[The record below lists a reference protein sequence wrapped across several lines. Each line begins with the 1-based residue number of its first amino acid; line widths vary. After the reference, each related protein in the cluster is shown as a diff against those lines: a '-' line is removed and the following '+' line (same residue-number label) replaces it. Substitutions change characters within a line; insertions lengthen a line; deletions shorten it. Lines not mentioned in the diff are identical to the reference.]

1 LVITTRAYRL
11 TLSKRNGKILSLVD
25 RASGVRLAM
34 NTNRCLWGV
43 ATQNDHAYLGGCS
56 FAPRAARRFS
66 YSWDR
71 AAARLTL
78 MYRGW
83 AVVTVHALPTM
94 FDLRLRVESH
104 GPALTRVEFP
114 EALAGNTATVTAGY
128 APTVLP
134 GIRLAPAFF
143 ARVGGDVQLYPSRWA
158 FADYL
163 ALDAGDAHVAVYS
176 ISKGPL
182 YPVQLGFLHAAAP
195 SPCSG
200 STYCLVHEFQT
211 WIAHRATWTSPVV
224 RVRVGGTAEQSILAY
239 RHDNGIDAYPSLQ
252 SKLGARLTTYAEAPL
267 FKANLRLLRPFRDW
281 ATELQRLPSPRRVHP
296 AGFQT
301 GGFDVNDPDFLPP
314 DPRYGTLSDFSA
326 MIAAAHR
333 VGDLV
338 MPYGNLSWWDPSS
351 PTMRAGVQTNDVA
364 VLDQK
369 GAPEMVSYGDHT
381 GVIVS
386 PYATLVRQRIAQYMD
401 DWRIRVPVDCM
412 FLDQIGARPWLRDFN
427 PASPNP
433 TAYDDGW
440 LAMLADYSDRC
451 LMVEDGWDRLA
462 RNSVGFHGSL
472 LMMSRE
478 LDLPNTLFG
487 TGNWQPYPLAVWL
500 FHDKVLMYQHDL
512 YDGTFTTDG
521 EVLTWNMAFGM
532 INSYSWDALA
542 ANANPW
548 LDLVARLQRDFGPHY
563 VGIRL
568 SGYKNLAPDVNESTY
583 GDLSVVA
590 SRDAVRGYSVAG
602 YDVAPGGFFARTAAN
617 DLLAGAFEGSFDG
630 VPLSAGVHYVIVER
644 GAAGVTVSQ
653 PVGADSDV
661 AVEPPAAWSA
671 GHTLTATAMA
681 SDRTQ
686 IGTVDG
692 RLQDGHYV
700 FRYAGTLNGRA
711 VAEYRITVGN

>member
-1 LVITTRAYRL
+1 MVITTHAYRL

-25 RASGVRLAM
+25 RASGAHLAM

-43 ATQNDHAYLGGCS
+43 ATQSDRSYVGGCS

-66 YSWDR
+66 YRWNR
-71 AAARLTL
+71 AAASLTL
-78 MYRGW
+78 TYRGS
-83 AVVTVHALPTM
+83 AVVTVHALQTA
-94 FDLRLRVESH
+94 FDLRLRVENH

-114 EALAGNTATVTAGY
+114 EALAGDTATVTAGY

-134 GIRLAPAFF
+134 GVRLAPAFF
-143 ARVGGDVQLYPSRWA
+143 SRVGSDVQLYPSRWA

-163 ALDAGDAHVAVYS
+163 ALDAGDAHLSVYS
-176 ISKGPL
+176 VSRGPL
-182 YPVQLGFLHAAAP
+182 YPVQLGFVHAAAP
-195 SPCSG
+195 APCSG
-200 STYCLVHEFQT
+200 LSYCVVHEFQT
-211 WIAHRATWTSPVV
+211 WIVRGATWTSPVV
-224 RVRVGGTAEQSILAY
+224 RVRIGDTAEQSIVAY

-252 SKLGARLTTYAEAPL
+252 SKLGTRLNTFAEAPL

-281 ATELQRLPSPRRVHP
+281 ATELQRLPSPLLVHP

-314 DPRYGTLSDFSA
+314 DPSYGTTADFSA

-333 VGDLV
+333 LGDLV
-338 MPYGNLSWWDPSS
+338 MPYGNLSWWDPGS
-351 PTMRAGVQTNDVA
+351 PTMQALQTKDVA
-364 VLDQK
+364 VLDER
-369 GAPEMVSYGDHT
+369 GNPETVSYGDHT

-386 PYATLVRQRIAQYMD
+386 PYAALVRQRIAQYMD
-401 DWRIRVPVDCM
+401 DWQTRVPVDCM

-427 PASPNP
+427 PAAPTP

-440 LAMLADYSDRC
+440 LAMLATYSDRC

-478 LDLPNTLFG
+478 LDLPNAFFG
-487 TGNWQPYPLAVWL
+487 AGNWQPYPLAVWL

-512 YDGTFTTDG
+512 YDGTLATDG

-542 ANANPW
+542 PNANPW

-563 VGIRL
+563 VGIRF
-568 SGYKNLAPDVNESTY
+568 SDYKSLAPDVNESTF

-590 SRDAVRGYSVAG
+590 NRDAAHGYSVAG

-617 DLLAGAFEGSFDG
+617 DLLAGAFEGSFAG
-630 VPLSAGVHYVIVER
+630 IPLSAGMHYVIVER
-644 GAAGVTVSQ
+644 AATTVTVSQ

-671 GHTLTATAMA
+671 GRTLTANAVA
-681 SDRTQ
+681 SDGTQ
-686 IGTVDG
+686 LGTVDG
-692 RLQDGHYV
+692 RLQDGHFV
-700 FRYAGTLNGRA
+700 FRYAGTVNGRA
-711 VAEYRITVGN
+711 AAEYRITVGG